1 MSKEDA
7 QLIEAVVRFM
17 YHWLVLVALWG
28 IMLSVQKIAREL
40 HPTANVEVTSEQEAK
55 R

>member
-7 QLIEAVVRFM
+7 AFIEAVLRFV
-17 YHWLVLVALWG
+17 WKFLVLVALVS
-28 IMLSVQKIAREL
+28 ISRSLQKIAWNT
-40 HPTANVEVTSEQEAK
+40 PTAHVEVTSEQEAK